1 MRELPRMAKGE
12 YFEAVLGVSL
22 DAELLDQA
30 LTHRSFAYEHGS
42 PHNER
47 LEFVGSAT
55 VGVAVVASLYRRHP
69 DLHERELSRLRL
81 AIVNEHAIAEVARR
95 LTPGGFGRY
104 LRLGRGEAATG
115 GRDKDGILA
124 GALKAVIGA
133 VQMQFGHGVSYPLVL
148 RLFESAIEEA
158 GRGGP
163 GPGPDWKTSLQELTS
178 ARGLGVPGYV
188 VHQQDAAREQRF
200 AATIDI
206 GGAIFGP
213 AHGRSK
219 KEAQQRAAQ
228 LAWTTLTQQS
238 SETNGGPEGGS
249 GEQESRG

>member
-1 MRELPRMAKGE
+1 MAKGE

-22 DAELLDQA
+22 DAELLDRA
-30 LTHRSFAYEHGS
+30 LTHRSFAHEHGL

-47 LEFVGSAT
+47 LEFVGSAS
-55 VGVAVVASLYRRHP
+55 VGVVVVEALYGRHP

-81 AIVNEHAIAEVARR
+81 AIINEHAIAEVARH

-115 GRDKDGILA
+115 GRDKDVILA

-133 VQMQFGHGVSYPLVL
+133 VHVQFGHGVSHALVL
-148 RLFESAIEEA
+148 RLFESAIEDA
-158 GRGGP
+158 GRG

-178 ARGLGVPGYV
+178 VRGLGVPEYV
-188 VHQQDAAREQRF
+188 VQQQDTVREQRF
-200 AATIDI
+200 AASVDV

-219 KEAQQRAAQ
+219 KEAQQWAAQ
-228 LAWTTLTQQS
+228 LAWSTLTQNS
-238 SETNGGPEGGS
+238 SENNGVPDS
-249 GEQESRG
+249 GFGERESRG

>member
-1 MRELPRMAKGE
+1 MRELPRMAKGQ
-12 YFEAVLGVSL
+12 YFEALLGVSL
-22 DAELLDQA
+22 DAELLDRA
-30 LTHRSFAYEHGS
+30 LTHRSFGHEHDV

-47 LEFVGSAT
+47 LEFVGSAS
-55 VGVAVVASLYRRHP
+55 VGVVVVEALYGRHP

-81 AIVNEHAIAEVARR
+81 AIVNEHAIAEVARH

-115 GRDKDGILA
+115 GRDKDIILA

-133 VQMQFGHGVSYPLVL
+133 VQAQFGYSVSHALVL
-148 RLFESAIEEA
+148 RLFESAIEDA

-163 GPGPDWKTSLQELTS
+163 GPGPDWKTSLQEFTS
-178 ARGLGVPGYV
+178 MQGLGVPEYV
-188 VHQQDAAREQRF
+188 VQQQDAVREQRF
-200 AATIDI
+200 AATVGV
-206 GGAIFGP
+206 GGAMFGP

-228 LAWTTLTQQS
+228 LAWSTLTQNS
-238 SETNGGPEGGS
+238 SEKNGVPDSGS
-249 GEQESRG
+249 GARESRG